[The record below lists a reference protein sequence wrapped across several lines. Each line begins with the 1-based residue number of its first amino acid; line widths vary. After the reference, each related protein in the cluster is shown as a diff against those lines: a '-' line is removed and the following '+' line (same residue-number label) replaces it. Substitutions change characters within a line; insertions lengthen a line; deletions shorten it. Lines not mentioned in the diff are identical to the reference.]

1 METEQLEIFPP
12 SLLVWNRTAMEGVI
26 IQYIHLLG
34 KWFEKK
40 WPQDQYTEN
49 LTECLAIF
57 QFFVFFLNIYSS
69 IWVQFLIL
77 INSTIIH
84 FNTHA
89 IHLNLNSNF
98 PYSVQPLTHQIYYG
112 HWLSASTCS
121 GAFFIF
127 CCIHFD
133 VYACTCVYMCVH
145 LCKFKEIFEGMW
157 RDMWRALLIIEHK
170 LWGRLNNGPQRYLD
184 PSPWNLCYLTW

>member
-1 METEQLEIFPP
+1 MKSNCHRGSDHSIHTFVGEVIWKEMTPGPIYREFDWMP
-12 SLLVWNRTAMEGVI
+12 S
-26 IQYIHLLG
+26 YISV
-34 KWFEKK
+34 F
-40 WPQDQYTEN
+40 
-49 LTECLAIF
+49 C
-57 QFFVFFLNIYSS
+57 FFFFLNIYSS

-77 INSTIIH
+77 INSTIMH

-112 HWLSASTCS
+112 HWFSASTCS
-121 GAFFIF
+121 DAFFIF

-145 LCKFKEIFEGMW
+145 LSTFEEIFEGMW

-170 LWGRLNNGPQRYLD
+170 LCGRLNNGPQRYLD